1 MQEFDTSHAIGSR
14 GISSTSRMLCKHSK
28 NISRLLLS
36 CDRISIKL
44 QLTGKS
50 RLISQLKLTFFAPWY
65 IKEFLTILRQFRY
78 FSRFPKATK
87 DDVMSVSSGL
97 PELCIF
103 FQQIMR
109 YFLANY
115 ALKIQNYVRIMRIV
129 QYCTIFLRRNS

>member
-1 MQEFDTSHAIGSR
+1 
-14 GISSTSRMLCKHSK
+14 MLCEHSK

-103 FQQIMR
+103 F
-109 YFLANY
+109 LANY
-115 ALKIQNYVRIMRIV
+115 ALFFGELCATNPELCANYAN
-129 QYCTIFLRRNS
+129 CTILHNIFKDKFLMF